1 MSDDREYSP
10 KRFAIASVAC
20 PSCHA
25 KLERDAKWCG
35 TCGFTGAKSL
45 EMFGDDPP
53 PLLPILDVADLWNAK
68 ERKKIGSAV
77 AAFNRR
83 FPQVKWRICAVT
95 LGPGVNLSVFGFW
108 LMNVCPL
115 MAGETPEDREWTVL
129 LLVDGNSGRAA
140 VTTGYSAEV
149 WLSDEMWD
157 KALAETTDPF
167 LRGQPEKAV
176 VLFLQKV
183 QALLEVA
190 WQRAQKQLNPKP
202 AK

>member
-1 MSDDREYSP
+1 MSEEREYSP

-20 PSCHA
+20 PACHA

-45 EMFGDDPP
+45 EMFGEDPP

-68 ERKKIGSAV
+68 EQRKIESAV
-77 AAFNRR
+77 KAFNRR
-83 FPQVKWRICAVT
+83 FPQVNWRICAVT
-95 LGPGVNLSVFGFW
+95 LGPEVNLSVFGFW

-115 MAGETPEDREWTVL
+115 MPGETPEDREWTIL
-129 LLVDGNSGRAA
+129 LLVDGNSGRAS
-140 VTTGYSAEV
+140 VTTGYAAEL

-157 KALAETTDPF
+157 RALGETVKPF
-167 LRGQPEKAV
+167 LRGEPDTAV
-176 VLFLQKV
+176 VLFLRKA
-183 QALLEVA
+183 QAFFETA
-190 WQRAQKQLNPKP
+190 WQRSQKQLHPQQ